1 MENISAMSKHSF
13 YFYAYAPKLSDDT
26 MHVYN
31 VAELIS
37 RTIAF
42 ISCQDLLYYKQNIWS
57 TIKMVKERRKSKLKI
72 NKKKEIN
79 FTYSADR

>member
-1 MENISAMSKHSF
+1 MSKHSF

-37 RTIAF
+37 RTIAY

-72 NKKKEIN
+72 NKKERDSSSFVASIH
-79 FTYSADR
+79 